1 MAYGPNQTNIVKGV
15 VGSKTVTTAGTPE
28 RLSVTHVYVKSVLIY
43 GLNTNTDVAFADLAD
58 AAPADGVNNVP
69 VEIKPPHEN
78 MLVDLYN
85 IWIDVAVN
93 GEGVRYQGLY

>member
-1 MAYGPNQTNIVKGV
+1 MKYGPNQTNVVKGV

-28 RLSVTHVYVKSVLIY
+28 RLSATHVYVKSVLIY

-58 AAPADGVNNVP
+58 AAPANGVNNAP
-69 VEIKPPHEN
+69 VEIKPPSAD
-78 MLVDLYN
+78 MLVDLYD
-85 IWIDVAVN
+85 IWVDVVVS